1 MPTINKIIFDD
12 KIPLSRNN
20 LEEISGNLVFLS
32 TNKKRVKPVPKI
44 DKKNSDAIGTLEIN
58 SSWLMPKLSVL
69 RKVMNNRN
77 DIMLMPNKIEPF
89 RSNFLPELS
98 FFWPEISVTFFS
110 TSAINLIIIKIRHIF
125 IGIIEKNVTLQ
136 P

>member
-58 SSWLMPKLSVL
+58 SSWLLPK
-69 RKVMNNRN
+69 
-77 DIMLMPNKIEPF
+77 
-89 RSNFLPELS
+89 LS

-110 TSAINLIIIKIRHIF
+110 TTGINLMIIKIRHIA

-136 P
+136 L

>member
-1 MPTINKIIFDD
+1 MIFDD
-12 KIPLSRNN
+12 KILLSRNN
-20 LEEISGNLVFLS
+20 LEEISGNFVFLS
-32 TNKKRVKPVPKI
+32 TNKKRIKPVQKI
-44 DKKNSDAIGTLEIN
+44 DKKNRDAFGTLEIN

-77 DIMLMPNKIEPF
+77 DVMVMPNKIEPF
-89 RSNFLPELS
+89 RSNFWPERS
-98 FFWPEISVTFFS
+98 FFWPDISVAFVATIG
-110 TSAINLIIIKIRHIF
+110 INLMIIKIRHIA